1 MTELRLVDKEY
12 LGSWIGRQLGQGK
25 AQLELCFLIPS
36 FINYKNISFMCI
48 TANKSHASICRPVRQ
63 HCIPTHTTALPFG

>member
-1 MTELRLVDKEY
+1 MRPVDKGY
-12 LGSWIGRQLGQGK
+12 LGNWIGRQLGQGK

-48 TANKSHASICRPVRQ
+48 TANKSHAPSVSQSVRQ